1 MPARKVYELIARK
14 EYVSTRKEVKQ
25 VQFEFN
31 DEQKEIKRAIKE
43 FCEKEFTPE
52 LALEFDQKE
61 EFPMELY
68 KKAAK
73 LGFTSMRIPEEHGG
87 QGYGLIEDCIVVEEM
102 CRADPG
108 LGAAV
113 SLGNLMIPDI
123 LLKHGTE
130 EQKKKCIPP
139 LARGDAVSAAAF
151 TEPEH
156 GSDITRMDTTAV
168 KSGNEWTINGGK
180 EFITNAP
187 IADFLVILC
196 QTDPNATPPHRGQSL
211 FLVEKGTLGLEATKL
226 HGKMGI
232 KPCITGSLSLSD
244 LKVPDTNLVG
254 ELNRGFYYALELF
267 DGTRITVAA
276 QAVGMAQGAFERA
289 LQYAKNRKQF
299 GSPIISFQGI
309 SFKLAEMA
317 MKVEAAR
324 LLTYKAAWLYDQG
337 KVSPM
342 ATSVAKAYA
351 GRVAM
356 EVTDEA
362 IQVYGGYGY
371 LADYHLER
379 FHRCAKITEIYEGT
393 TEMQKLTIVN
403 YLMKSA

>member
-1 MPARKVYELIARK
+1 M
-14 EYVSTRKEVKQ
+14 
-25 VQFEFN
+25 QFTFN
-31 DEQKEIKRAIKE
+31 EEQNEIRRAVKE

-52 LALEFDQKE
+52 LALEHDQKE
-61 EFPMELY
+61 EFPMQLY

-73 LGFTSMRIPEEHGG
+73 LGFTSMRIPQQYEG
-87 QGYGLIEDCIVVEEM
+87 QGYGLTEDCIVVEEM
-102 CRADPG
+102 CRVDPG

-123 LLKHGTE
+123 LLKHGTDA
-130 EQKKKCIPP
+130 QKEKYIPP
-139 LARGDAVSAAAF
+139 LAKGEATSAAAF

-168 KSGNEWTINGGK
+168 KSGNEWVISGAK

-187 IADFLVILC
+187 IADFFVILC
-196 QTDPNATPPHRGQSL
+196 QTDPNAQPPHRGQSL
-211 FLVEKGTLGLEATKL
+211 FLVEKGMQGFDATKL

-232 KPCITGSLSLSD
+232 KPCITGALALSD
-244 LKVPDTNLVG
+244 VKVPESNLVG
-254 ELNRGFYYALELF
+254 ELGRGFYYALELF

-289 LQYAKNRKQF
+289 FQYAKTRKQF
-299 GSPIISFQGI
+299 GAPIINFQAI
-309 SFKLAEMA
+309 SFKLADMA
-317 MKVEAAR
+317 TKIEAAR
-324 LLTYKAAWLYDQG
+324 LLTYKAAWFYDQG

-342 ATSVAKAYA
+342 ATSMAKAYA

-393 TEMQKLTIVN
+393 TEMQKLTILN
-403 YLMKSA
+403 YLTKTM